1 MIILLLWLY
10 ITALVILMGGA
21 INAILDEETGVKKET
36 EDPEQVREEKTG
48 TGKKSKT

>member
-10 ITALVILMGGA
+10 LTALVILVGGA
-21 INAILDEETGVKKET
+21 INAIFDESSGVKKKT
-36 EDPEQVREEKTG
+36 EDPEQLKDEKAE